1 MVIPAYC
8 SIEAGFGF
16 EALCQVCTSHGGPV
30 GCQKMAGD
38 GTEQK
43 VAASMEWLAFSCC
56 FHEPLGV
63 TWCNC
68 NSCGISVAWNVFEKA
83 FGKFFSA
90 SLPCVVGCIRWQ
102 IADHFLQPHPLTT
115 CHRLSL
121 RQIVFAKS
129 QLVSAIFEG
138 KEGITCPKCHFALNN
153 VCAMPKAQVVR
164 EIRRIPTD
172 TVPENLAVRSLLWA
186 LGQSQ
191 EMDPLNEPREVVSSG
206 DENYHCNII
215 IVVVIVVRMMDH
227 HWNLVYDG
235 CTAQNYQPPVNAY
248 TVVHSSTK
256 NDPSQSIK
264 YVLLQLIWHD
274 TNLYCGIRY

>member
-16 EALCQVCTSHGGPV
+16 EALCQVGCTSHGGPV

-138 KEGITCPKCHFALNN
+138 SYHLPQVPFCLEQC
-153 VCAMPKAQVVR
+153 VCNAQGTSCARDSTHSHGHCAWEFGCQVL
-164 EIRRIPTD
+164 
-172 TVPENLAVRSLLWA
+172 TVGARAARSKPADGSFKWA
-186 LGQSQ
+186 QGRS
-191 EMDPLNEPREVVSSG
+191 
-206 DENYHCNII
+206 
-215 IVVVIVVRMMDH
+215 
-227 HWNLVYDG
+227 
-235 CTAQNYQPPVNAY
+235 
-248 TVVHSSTK
+248 K
-256 NDPSQSIK
+256 
-264 YVLLQLIWHD
+264 
-274 TNLYCGIRY
+274 